1 MRKEKDSL
9 GEVEVENDKLWGAST
24 QRNLNNFSIGKE
36 KIPLDII
43 YGFSIVKKAAAIA
56 NFKLNLLSKEKKD
69 LIVFACNEILD
80 KKYDEH
86 FPLLIWQTGSGT
98 PTHMNVNEV
107 ISNIAALKTNKP
119 LGSKKP
125 LHPNDDVNMAQS
137 TNDTFPSAIHI
148 ASYLAVKNKLLPALK
163 ELKKGFDDKATEF
176 KDIIKVGRTHTMDAV
191 PMTLGQEFSAFSAFI
206 KEGIENIKFGMQKFL
221 KIPLGATAVGTGI
234 NAHKDY
240 QKIAIDEIA
249 SMTKEKFCP
258 ADNLFQSLSSSE
270 AVGNMSSA
278 LKNLAVSLFKIA
290 NDITFLASGPRCG
303 IGEIILPAN
312 EPGSSIMPGKI
323 NPAQCE
329 SVKLVA
335 MQVMANDNMI
345 AMANASGNF
354 QLNVLRTVKVY
365 NLLQSIELIVDVSYS
380 FLNHCLKG
388 IKPNLQ
394 RIKQNLDQN
403 LMLATPLMKSI
414 GYDKASKIVFKA
426 YKENKTLKQAA
437 IELDMLDDKTFDEIV
452 NPKKMLQPY
461 E

>member
-9 GEVEVENDKLWGAST
+9 GEIEVESDKFWGAST
-24 QRNLNNFSIGKE
+24 QRNLQNFTIGKE

-56 NFKLNLLSKEKKD
+56 NCKLNLLSIDKKN
-69 LIVFACNEILD
+69 LIVTACDEILD

-86 FPLLIWQTGSGT
+86 FPLFIWQTGSGT

-107 ISNIAALKTNKP
+107 ISNIAALKSNKP
-119 LGSKKP
+119 LGLKDP

-148 ASYLAVKNKLLPALK
+148 AAYQKVKNTLLPALE
-163 ELKKGFDDKATEF
+163 ELKKGFDDKAFEF

-206 KEGIENIKFGMQKFL
+206 AEAIVNIKFSLQKLL
-221 KIPLGATAVGTGI
+221 KIPLGATAIGTGI

-240 QKIAIDEIA
+240 QKLAIEEICKI
-249 SMTKEKFCP
+249 TNEKFSVS
-258 ADNLFQSLSSSE
+258 DNLFQALSSSE
-270 AVGNMSSA
+270 AVCHMSSS
-278 LKNLAVSLFKIA
+278 LKNLSVSLFKIA
-290 NDITFLASGPRCG
+290 NDITLLASGPRCA
-303 IGEIILPAN
+303 IGELILPPN

-335 MQVMANDNMI
+335 MQVMANDSMI
-345 AMANASGNF
+345 SMANASGNF
-354 QLNVLRTVKVY
+354 QLNVLRTVMIY
-365 NLLQSIELIVDVSYS
+365 NLLQSIELISDVSKT
-380 FLNHCLKG
+380 FLDHCLKG
-388 IKPNLQ
+388 ILPNLQ

-414 GYDKASKIVFKA
+414 GYDKASKIVFEAHSK
-426 YKENKTLKQAA
+426 NKTLKEAA
-437 IELDMLDDKTFDEIV
+437 LELNMMDEKTFDEIV
-452 NPKKMLQPY
+452 NPKKMLGPY
-461 E
+461 G